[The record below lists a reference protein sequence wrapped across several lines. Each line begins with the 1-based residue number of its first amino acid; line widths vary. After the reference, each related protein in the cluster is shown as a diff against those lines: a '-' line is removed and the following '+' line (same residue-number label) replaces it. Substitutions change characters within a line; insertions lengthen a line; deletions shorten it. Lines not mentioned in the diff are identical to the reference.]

1 MGHAL
6 RAPRLVALR
15 TTPPENPHIWD
26 EPRFQGQETR
36 PVTHWGLAQAQ
47 VGPLAAPGK
56 YTLKVTADGQTLTQ
70 PFEIL
75 KDPQIVSS
83 DADLVASTEM
93 QKRIIK
99 DLNETSDM
107 VNHLE
112 TVRRQIEDKLKAA
125 QAGAASLRE
134 TDAQLAS
141 TEFKLIEKSSTLS
154 DDKYFVQAYKVYS
167 NLIWLNGAVGTGAGD
182 EAGGADYRP
191 TDAQVAVLRDDR
203 EGSGRRPRRVS
214 GDAQVRIART

>member
-1 MGHAL
+1 
-6 RAPRLVALR
+6 
-15 TTPPENPHIWD
+15 
-26 EPRFQGQETR
+26 
-36 PVTHWGLAQAQ
+36 
-47 VGPLAAPGK
+47 
-56 YTLKVTADGQTLTQ
+56 
-70 PFEIL
+70 
-75 KDPQIVSS
+75 
-83 DADLVASTEM
+83 M
-93 QKRIIK
+93 QKRIVK

-112 TVRRQIEDKLKAA
+112 TVRRQIEDKLKAS
-125 QAGAASLRE
+125 QTGAASLRE

-141 TEFKLIEKSSTLS
+141 TEYKLIEKSSTLS

-191 TDAQVAVLRDDR
+191 TDTQVAVLEIDR

-214 GDAQVRIART
+214 GDAQVRIAQTVAFTPRLSNL